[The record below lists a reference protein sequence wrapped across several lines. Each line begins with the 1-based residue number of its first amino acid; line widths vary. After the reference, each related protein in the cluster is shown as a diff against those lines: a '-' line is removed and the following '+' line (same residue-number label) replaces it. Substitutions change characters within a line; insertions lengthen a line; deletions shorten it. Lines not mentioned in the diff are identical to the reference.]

1 MPSVFRK
8 IMAKTNTSNYYFT
21 DETEAAIVLYNTTS
35 DPVLRD
41 RIFSQKIYFPFYKL
55 VENIIHTFKFYYLD
69 EDSVEDLKL
78 SVISMLVE
86 EKIHKFDPELG
97 YKAYSYFGT
106 IVKRWLINYNNTN
119 YRKLKQEYISD
130 QILSLEDEEEDK
142 YSQEVSLSKIVD
154 DFVDFTYSN
163 LDNLFVKQE
172 EQQVADAILTLF
184 KTRHDLE
191 IFRKKA
197 IYIYV
202 REITDCETP
211 TLTRVINRLKTVYSQ
226 ITQEYL
232 QKGYEINSL

>member
-1 MPSVFRK
+1 
-8 IMAKTNTSNYYFT
+8 MAKTNTSNYYFT

-69 EDSVEDLKL
+69 ENSIEDLKL
-78 SVISMLVE
+78 SVVSMLVE
-86 EKIHKFDPELG
+86 EKISKFDPELG
-97 YKAYSYFGT
+97 YRAYSYFGT

-119 YRKLKQEYISD
+119 YKKLKQKTISD
-130 QILSLEDEEEDK
+130 QILLLEDREEDT
-142 YSQEVSLSKIVD
+142 YSQEVNLSKVVD
-154 DFVDFTYSN
+154 EFVDYTYGN
-163 LDNLFVKQE
+163 LDGIFLKQE

-184 KTRHDLE
+184 KTRYDLE

-202 REITDCETP
+202 REITDCDTA
-211 TLTRVINRLKTVYSQ
+211 TLTRVVSKLKTVYSRIIQ
-226 ITQEYL
+226 GYIE
-232 QKGYEINSL
+232 KGYDINPL

>member
-1 MPSVFRK
+1 
-8 IMAKTNTSNYYFT
+8 MAKTSTSNYYFT
-21 DETEAAIVLYNTTS
+21 EETEAAIVLYNTTS

-119 YRKLKQEYISD
+119 YKKLKQEYISD

-142 YSQEVSLSKIVD
+142 YSQEVPLSKIVD
-154 DFVDFTYSN
+154 DFVDFIYNN
-163 LDNLFVKQE
+163 LDNLFTKQE

-184 KTRHDLE
+184 KTRYDLE

-202 REITDCETP
+202 REMTDCETP
-211 TLTRVINRLKTVYSQ
+211 TLTRVINKLKAVYSQ